1 MEDTEIE
8 SEEIVY
14 ESMADYYE
22 AVGMD
27 AREWDRE
34 NWVQIRRESETRYGT
49 KPAVYARRQ
58 TLLDPLKIER
68 LRWKAYLIRAK
79 NWERLLAIC
88 QEVHQHPDKEAFIPH
103 DEEELQESITKCEE
117 DGRPLSKEDIEHYSH
132 PRRLHVQWCSDD
144 DYVTYDD
151 RFWIYEEP
159 KHDKDI
165 AMEVIAEA
173 AHHGDWDSKVLP
185 DRIKR
190 SEDPAKLDIGRRY
203 HYVTQR
209 GHALDDRC
217 YLFNELLTRAIFESG
232 LIPEDHARRVAM
244 PVQVVMN
251 GRRYMF
257 SAGRYGTKETVDA
270 YWPYP
275 NSLDEIVI
283 TGKIEPAGKVR

>member
-1 MEDTEIE
+1 MEDTEVE
-8 SEEIVY
+8 DEEILY
-14 ESMADYYE
+14 ESMADYDE
-22 AVGMD
+22 AMGMD
-27 AREWDRE
+27 PREWDHK
-34 NWVQIRRESETRYGT
+34 NWVRIRCKSETRYDT
-49 KPAVYARRQ
+49 KPAVYARRE

-103 DEEELQESITKCEE
+103 DEEELQESITKCKLSEE
-117 DGRPLSKEDIEHYSH
+117 EIERSSL
-132 PRRLHVQWCSDD
+132 PRRLHVQWCAGND
-144 DYVTYDD
+144 DYVTFDD
-151 RFWIYEEP
+151 RFWDYEEP

-203 HYVTQR
+203 HYASQR
-209 GHALDDRC
+209 GHDLNNRC
-217 YLFNELLTRAIFESG
+217 RLFDGLLQISIFESG
-232 LIPEDHARRVAM
+232 LLPVNNDNVSQPVRVIM
-244 PVQVVMN
+244 NNRSYMFEVGRN
-251 GRRYMF
+251 GRKT
-257 SAGRYGTKETVDA
+257 AVDA

-275 NSLDEIVI
+275 NSLDEIVL